1 MARAPASSQPSDEK
15 KRQRVSLAC
24 LTCRSKHIRCDGVQ
38 PVCGFCQRNSTE
50 CNFAHEE
57 NKRRPPSKK
66 FVESLQ
72 ARIRHLEEQL
82 AAAESRAV
90 AEIPFCDTI
99 NDSTDVQ
106 SDPTAPNEDGEDPL
120 SNLTALVGR
129 LNVADD
135 GQLHY
140 FGSQSSY
147 NLLKKHADDVASLEP
162 SLKMQRQGLAAAAQL
177 DKLVAIPVELQQH
190 LLELYWQWQNPWNY
204 VIHKGAFM
212 ESFRGEDDGRH
223 CSPLLL
229 TAGDA
234 FCDQAKIL
242 LLYESEAP
250 TITTVQAACILALR
264 IMSDGKEALGW
275 LYAGNATR
283 MAHNLG
289 LHVDLSDWTSR
300 TPMSPEEVEAR
311 KVTWWGCYVV
321 DKLFALG
328 LGRPSSTPKMSITCS
343 KLRTDGDEE
352 YTPWVPPYT
361 SPAGLSSLGVHSR
374 IPSNACHLSDTM
386 TIACEAMD
394 AIYAPNSKLSF
405 QEMEAIITKADV
417 ELRSHYGALPSYLRL
432 TASTQTPM
440 MPHVCLYHV
449 QYHAHLILL
458 HRPLML

>member
-1 MARAPASSQPSDEK
+1 MK
-15 KRQRVSLAC
+15 
-24 LTCRSKHIRCDGVQ
+24 CDGVQ
-38 PVCGFCQRNSTE
+38 PVCGFCQRNRTE

-82 AAAESRAV
+82 AAAESRAT
-90 AEIPFCDTI
+90 AEVPSCDTI
-99 NDSTDVQ
+99 NDTTDVQ
-106 SDPTAPNEDGEDPL
+106 SDLTAPNEDGEDPL
-120 SNLTALVGR
+120 SNITALVGR

-177 DKLVAIPVELQQH
+177 DKLVAIPAELQQH

-212 ESFRGEDDGRH
+212 KSFRGEDDGRH

-229 TAGDA
+229 SSIFAIAARYSDRAELRSIPDDPSTAGDA

-289 LHVDLSDWTSR
+289 LHVDLSDWTSN

-321 DKLFALG
+321 D
-328 LGRPSSTPKMSITCS
+328 
-343 KLRTDGDEE
+343 
-352 YTPWVPPYT
+352 
-361 SPAGLSSLGVHSR
+361 
-374 IPSNACHLSDTM
+374 N
-386 TIACEAMD
+386 
-394 AIYAPNSKLSF
+394 YAPNSKLSSH
-405 QEMEAIITKADV
+405 EMETMSLPPALTGAKTTSMQQRVDIPRQKSQGCFDYTSSIILWYVICTT
-417 ELRSHYGALPSYLRL
+417 RG
-432 TASTQTPM
+432 TP
-440 MPHVCLYHV
+440 
-449 QYHAHLILL
+449 
-458 HRPLML
+458 

>member
-1 MARAPASSQPSDEK
+1 MK
-15 KRQRVSLAC
+15 
-24 LTCRSKHIRCDGVQ
+24 CDGVQ
-38 PVCGFCQRNSTE
+38 PVCGFCQRISAA

-90 AEIPFCDTI
+90 VEIPSCDTI

-140 FGSQSSY
+140 FGSQSS
-147 NLLKKHADDVASLEP
+147 
-162 SLKMQRQGLAAAAQL
+162 QGLAAAAQL

-212 ESFRGEDDGRH
+212 KSFRGEDDGRH
-223 CSPLLL
+223 CPPLLL
-229 TAGDA
+229 SSIFAIAARYSDQVELRSRPHDPSTAGDA
-234 FCDQAKIL
+234 LCDQAKIL

-264 IMSDGKEALGW
+264 IMSDGKGALGW

-289 LHVDLSDWTSR
+289 LHVDLSDWTS
-300 TPMSPEEVEAR
+300 TTAMAPEDVEAR
-311 KVTWWGCYVV
+311 NSHGGDAMWWTNSSPSVW
-321 DKLFALG
+321 DALA
-328 LGRPSSTPKMSITCS
+328 
-343 KLRTDGDEE
+343 
-352 YTPWVPPYT
+352 VPP
-361 SPAGLSSLGVHSR
+361 
-374 IPSNACHLSDTM
+374 
-386 TIACEAMD
+386 
-394 AIYAPNSKLSF
+394 K
-405 QEMEAIITKADV
+405 
-417 ELRSHYGALPSYLRL
+417 
-432 TASTQTPM
+432 
-440 MPHVCLYHV
+440 
-449 QYHAHLILL
+449 
-458 HRPLML
+458 